1 MTYSLFSRA
10 YDISLRNSYVTISNK
25 WTGVPA
31 TIVQSPL
38 GGLINNQGLAQL
50 DNQAQLNVYIDTS
63 QEWTVQVLDGQ
74 TLQYNVLEPKK
85 IVSIP
90 DIYNIVPEFG
100 VTYVLNQPPYT
111 EYTWDGVNLIASLT
125 SNQVAMIQSMANSS
139 LGSMTY
145 NSDGKLTS
153 YVKNGILHTISY
165 PDANTWVF
173 SNTTGTIKTVTVD
186 GSEKVISII

>member
-173 SNTTGTIKTVTVD
+173 SNITGTIKTVTVD